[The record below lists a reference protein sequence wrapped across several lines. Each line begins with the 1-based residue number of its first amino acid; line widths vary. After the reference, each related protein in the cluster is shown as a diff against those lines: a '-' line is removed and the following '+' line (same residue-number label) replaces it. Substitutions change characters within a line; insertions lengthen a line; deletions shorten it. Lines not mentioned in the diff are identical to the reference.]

1 MINIENL
8 PPPNSMEEGMAQAT
22 ADNTQTEDQDMLTVS
37 TSRFGELTVSPDKV
51 IRMTSPFLGFPDS
64 INFMLKPHGEES
76 PFMWLQSLEDP
87 TLAFVVI
94 QSTIIAPDYQPV
106 ITNYVKQELKTE
118 QSDQLE
124 VLLILT
130 VPKNDL
136 KKITANL
143 LGPLVINSN
152 QRLAKQVLQDPTTND
167 ACWPI
172 FK

>member
-1 MINIENL
+1 MINTENM
-8 PPPNSMEEGMAQAT
+8 PSSSPMEEVMAQAN
-22 ADNTQTEDQDMLTVS
+22 ADTQTQKQDMLTVS

-64 INFMLKPHGEES
+64 KNFMLKPHGDQS

-87 TLAFVVI
+87 ALAFVVI
-94 QSTIIAPDYQPV
+94 QSTIIAPEYQPN
-106 ITNYVKQELKTE
+106 IANYVKQELKASE
-118 QSDQLE
+118 DDPLE

-143 LGPLVINSN
+143 LGPLVINPN
-152 QRLAKQVLQDPTTND
+152 QRLAKQVLQDPTNHD

>member
-1 MINIENL
+1 
-8 PPPNSMEEGMAQAT
+8 MAPAT
-22 ADNTQTEDQDMLTVS
+22 ANTKIEDQEMLTVS

-51 IRMTSPFLGFPDS
+51 IHMTSPFLGFPDS
-64 INFMLKPHGEES
+64 KNFMLKPHGKES
-76 PFMWLQSLEDP
+76 PFMWLQSLETP

-94 QSTIIAPDYQPV
+94 QAAIIAQEYAPHIP
-106 ITNYVKQELKTE
+106 NYVKQELKA
-118 QSDQLE
+118 SKDDQLE
-124 VLLILT
+124 ILLILT

-143 LGPLVINSN
+143 LGPLVINTK
-152 QRLAKQVLQDPTTND
+152 QRLAKQVLQDPTIYD

>member
-1 MINIENL
+1 
-8 PPPNSMEEGMAQAT
+8 MAQAT
-22 ADNTQTEDQDMLTVS
+22 TDTTQTQDQDMLTVS

-64 INFMLKPHGEES
+64 KNFMLKPHGEES

-87 TLAFVVI
+87 DLAFVVI
-94 QSTIIAPDYQPV
+94 QAAV
-106 ITNYVKQELKTE
+106 IVPEYKPNIPNYVKQELKAGID
-118 QSDQLE
+118 DQLE
-124 VLLILT
+124 ILLILT

-143 LGPLVINSN
+143 LGPLVINPN
-152 QRLAKQVLQDPTTND
+152 QRLAKQVLQDPTNHD